1 MSCVSDSPKRERSPF
16 APAAKDPVLT
26 RALPVTKRLGHYHLG
41 SGRRDLI
48 AGLTVAAVALPAGM
62 AYAEVAGLS
71 PVHGLYALLLPSVAY
86 ALMGTSRQVVVGP
99 DGALAALIGVAVLP
113 LAAEGSAAAASLAAT
128 LGLMV
133 GALFMLARAARLSWI
148 ADYLSR
154 PVLVGYIHGVALVL
168 VIGQLGKLLGVEVDA
183 LDPIPQLVEAVREL
197 PDASVATIVV
207 SLVALTVLLFIRA
220 LAPRFPAA
228 LVVVVAGIA
237 VSAAIGLQ
245 AEGVAVVG
253 AVPSGLPEIS
263 LPSTSFDDVATLV
276 PAAIGLFLVTL
287 ADGILTARAFA
298 GKRHESIDASQEL
311 VALGV
316 TNVAAGLS
324 QGMAVGVSN
333 SRTAVN
339 DAMRAPSQLAGI
351 LAATS
356 IALILLFLTDPIG
369 DLPQA
374 VLGAVI
380 VAAAL
385 SLIDLPAWRVLRRT
399 DNVEFAIAAVTTA
412 GVLITGVLEAI
423 ALAVG
428 LSVVDVVRRSARP
441 HDAVLGWVEELG
453 RYGDVSVHRTAQV
466 TPGVVVY
473 RIDDRLFFANA
484 SYVKGRVR
492 EAIRGAKEETQTVVF
507 DAEALTHIDSAGITA
522 LRDLATS
529 LANEGITLTVARART
544 RLEERVRDLVG
555 EDLPADRWYPTIRAA
570 VEDRSARTRRP

>member
-1 MSCVSDSPKRERSPF
+1 
-16 APAAKDPVLT
+16 
-26 RALPVTKRLGHYHLG
+26 
-41 SGRRDLI
+41 
-48 AGLTVAAVALPAGM
+48 
-62 AYAEVAGLS
+62 
-71 PVHGLYALLLPSVAY
+71 
-86 ALMGTSRQVVVGP
+86 
-99 DGALAALIGVAVLP
+99 
-113 LAAEGSAAAASLAAT
+113 
-128 LGLMV
+128 
-133 GALFMLARAARLSWI
+133 
-148 ADYLSR
+148 
-154 PVLVGYIHGVALVL
+154 
-168 VIGQLGKLLGVEVDA
+168 
-183 LDPIPQLVEAVREL
+183 
-197 PDASVATIVV
+197 
-207 SLVALTVLLFIRA
+207 
-220 LAPRFPAA
+220 
-228 LVVVVAGIA
+228 
-237 VSAAIGLQ
+237 
-245 AEGVAVVG
+245 
-253 AVPSGLPEIS
+253 
-263 LPSTSFDDVATLV
+263 
-276 PAAIGLFLVTL
+276 
-287 ADGILTARAFA
+287 
-298 GKRHESIDASQEL
+298 
-311 VALGV
+311 
-316 TNVAAGLS
+316 
-324 QGMAVGVSN
+324 
-333 SRTAVN
+333 
-339 DAMRAPSQLAGI
+339 MRAPSQLAGI

-453 RYGDVSVHRTAQV
+453 RYGDVSVHRAAQV
-466 TPGVVVY
+466 TPGIVVY

-570 VEDRSARTRRP
+570 VEARSASTRRP